1 MTRDEYGGLF
11 AALKRVRGRCLDNG
25 HALEKWLEDNP
36 QANRETARMVTPGLC
51 APRPSITGPTPVY
64 RERPFYDAKAHEGI
78 E

>member
-1 MTRDEYGGLF
+1 MTREEYGGLF

-25 HALEKWLEDNP
+25 VVLDTWLEQNP
-36 QANRETARMVTPGLC
+36 QANREMARMMTPGLA

-64 RERPFYDAKAHEGI
+64 RERPFYDARTHEGI